1 MVIYAYFLVNSEDR
15 FVYRA
20 SKQKECHISIHN
32 SSQEI
37 IFVILKVTLVKTS
50 VTFCVYT
57 SSSHEISIKSSRHL
71 EKKVPNM
78 DIAVR
83 EGEGD

>member
-37 IFVILKVTLVKTS
+37 IFVTLKSYFGQNQCYIL
-50 VTFCVYT
+50 CIY
-57 SSSHEISIKSSRHL
+57 E
-71 EKKVPNM
+71 
-78 DIAVR
+78 
-83 EGEGD
+83 